1 MWGYL
6 IGICVIVN
14 GEQLCEDQTFVP
26 NFTSQTAC
34 EVHSILQTS
43 IINYELR
50 HIDGIYDMWVAPT
63 NCINIPIRPSV
74 DQIKPIKIK

>member
-14 GEQLCEDQTFVP
+14 GEQQCEDQTFVP
-26 NFTSQTAC
+26 NFTSQIAC

-43 IINYELR
+43 LINFELR
-50 HIDGIYDMWVAPT
+50 YIDGEYNMFVAPT
-63 NCINIPIRPSV
+63 NCMDVPIRPGV
-74 DQIKPIKIK
+74 DQIK

>member
-14 GEQLCEDQTFVP
+14 GEQQCEDQTFVP
-26 NFTSQTAC
+26 DFTSQIAC

-43 IINYELR
+43 LINFELR
-50 HIDGIYDMWVAPT
+50 YIDGEYNMFVAPT
-63 NCINIPIRPSV
+63 NCIDIPIRPSV
-74 DQIKPIKIK
+74 DRIKPIKIK

>member
-14 GEQLCEDQTFVP
+14 GEQQCEDQTFVP
-26 NFTSQTAC
+26 DFTSQIAC

-50 HIDGIYDMWVAPT
+50 HIDGEYNMFVAPT
-63 NCINIPIRPSV
+63 NCIDIPIRPSV
-74 DQIKPIKIK
+74 DRIKPRKIK